1 MAYLPDMP
9 RANVAPFTTADVS
22 SAPKFPTGGLR
33 LVMTGETD
41 FINKAPIREETVHD
55 GDTEPELELSSAM
68 VPRNKPLI
76 PVKGGMLVNLG
87 RNYRGARCA
96 DMNPEGRAATR
107 RRRQMEKRA

>member
-1 MAYLPDMP
+1 MGYLPDMP
-9 RANVAPFTTADVS
+9 LANVAPHTTLEQNNRA
-22 SAPKFPTGGLR
+22 KFPTGGLR

-55 GDTEPELELSSAM
+55 GDTEPELSSAM

-76 PVKGGMLVNLG
+76 PVKVGMLVNLG
-87 RNYRGARCA
+87 RNYRGERCA
-96 DMNPEGRAATR
+96 DLNVEGRAATR

>member
-9 RANVAPFTTADVS
+9 RANVAPHTTLEQNTKA
-22 SAPKFPTGGLR
+22 KFPTGGLR

-55 GDTEPELELSSAM
+55 GDTEPDRFSSAM
-68 VPRNKPLI
+68 VPLNKPLI
-76 PVKGGMLVNLG
+76 PVKVGMLVNLG
-87 RNYRGARCA
+87 RTYRGERCA
-96 DMNPEGRAATR
+96 DLNPEGRAATR